1 MKKMNNKGFT
11 LLEMMGV
18 LILLAIILLVAIPSI
33 TKTMKKDQVNQ
44 LAKYE
49 ETLCDAAEAYI
60 TGEGINVTELKVSVL
75 VSKGYVADNLS
86 NPKTKKNATK
96 DTLNIGHA
104 ANGKITCSLKD

>member
-1 MKKMNNKGFT
+1 MNKMNNKGFT

-44 LAKYE
+44 LNKYE

-60 TGEGINVTELKVSVL
+60 NQENVTPSEIKGSLL
-75 VSKGYVADNLS
+75 VSKGYLADNLS
-86 NPKTKKNATK
+86 NPKTKKNVTK
-96 DTLNIGHA
+96 DALAISRD
-104 ANGKITCSLKD
+104 ANGKISCSLK

>member
-33 TKTMKKDQVNQ
+33 TNTMKKDQVNQ
-44 LAKYE
+44 LEKYE

-60 TGEGINVTELKVSVL
+60 LEENITDTEIKGSKL
-75 VSKGYVADNLS
+75 VSMGYVAENLS
-86 NPKTKKNATK
+86 NPKTKKNVTK
-96 DTLNIGHA
+96 DSVLVSRTSS
-104 ANGKITCSLKD
+104 GKINCSLK

>member
-33 TKTMKKDQVNQ
+33 TNTIKKDQVNQ

-49 ETLCDAAEAYI
+49 ETLCDGAEAYI
-60 TGEGINVTELKVSVL
+60 LEENITASEIKGSTL

-86 NPKTKKNATK
+86 NPKTKKNVTK
-96 DTLNIGHA
+96 DSVLVSRTS
-104 ANGKITCSLKD
+104 NGKINCSLK